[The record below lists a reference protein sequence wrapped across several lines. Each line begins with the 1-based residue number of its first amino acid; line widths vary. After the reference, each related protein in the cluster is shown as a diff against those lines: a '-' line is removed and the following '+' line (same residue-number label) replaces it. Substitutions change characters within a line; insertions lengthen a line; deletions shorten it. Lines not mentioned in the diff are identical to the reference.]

1 MTLGNKKRMRGAMP
15 KTARY
20 MLTWSGEQDLY
31 RLYEHG
37 HLLLEA
43 DSASWFT
50 WLTTHTSFSFRGRN
64 GPFNLLKETRKK
76 SGEGYWYAYQRQGKR
91 IAKRYVGRS
100 IELFTTRLEE
110 IGRVFQKLQTREVIT
125 WHEQKWML
133 TEAVEQTLQ
142 AQDTENSAALIDHYL
157 TGRGFDDMQD
167 LSMLRSWLE
176 QLPDDILSRYPLL
189 CLHYAQV
196 LSVSVE
202 PEQPSA
208 STLEQ
213 INTLL
218 QMADTC
224 WRAEG
229 NLTRLGE
236 VYAFRAYLT
245 MRKDTQEQAV
255 AYASQALRWLP
266 LDSQHWRGVCLN
278 LLGSRALS
286 CGQLNEAMA
295 LLQEALTIWTNL
307 HHPHGTRSCMLLLAT
322 LYCDQGVLQHAAVCY
337 RRVVQEAREVG
348 DREDLIPAL
357 LGLAQT
363 SYRLND
369 METAEQVAQEA
380 WDASEQWRNQELL
393 LRSTSI
399 LVQIWSLRGPKA
411 LVQQRLTAL
420 QTRFSSRPELFT
432 SLQPIF
438 QTFGLGR
445 EASQSVMANLE
456 PLSRQEQ
463 RVLHLLVAEL
473 SYPEIAHELVVS
485 INTVKTHVNNIYRK
499 LNVHSRREARAVVQ
513 HLHLFSTGS
522 HSSPIS
528 SSLKNHEG
536 R

>member
-1 MTLGNKKRMRGAMP
+1 MA
-15 KTARY
+15 TARLNTVIEHLRVGEGY
-20 MLTWSGEQDLY
+20 FIYDPESGQQTFTP
-31 RLYEHG
+31 
-37 HLLLEA
+37 
-43 DSASWFT
+43 DSPTWFT
-50 WLTTHTSFSFRGRN
+50 WLTTHTSFPFHGRN
-64 GPFNLLKETRKK
+64 GHFNLLKGTRKK

-91 IAKRYVGRS
+91 IAKCYVGRS
-100 IELFTTRLEE
+100 VDLFTTRLEE
-110 IGRVFQKLQTREVIT
+110 IGRAFQKIQTLKANT
-125 WHEQKWML
+125 WHEREGMF

-142 AQDTENSAALIDHYL
+142 AQDAEHAAALIDHYL

-167 LSMLRSWLE
+167 LSTLRNWLE
-176 QLPDDILSRYPLL
+176 QLPDYILSRYPLL

-202 PEQPSA
+202 PEHPSA

-213 INTLL
+213 IDTLL

-224 WRAEG
+224 WRAERD
-229 NLTRLGE
+229 LARLGE

-245 MRKDTQEQAV
+245 MRQGTQEQTV
-255 AYASQALRWLP
+255 AYASEALRWLP
-266 LDSQHWRGVCLN
+266 LESQHWRGVCLN

-286 CGQLNEAMA
+286 CGQLTQATA

-307 HHPHGTRSCMLLLAT
+307 HHPHGARSCILLLAT
-322 LYCDQGVLQHAAVCY
+322 VYCEKGVLQHAEACY

-363 SYRLND
+363 SYKWND

-380 WDASEQWRNQELL
+380 WDASEQWQNQELL

-399 LVQIWSLRGPKA
+399 LVQIWSHQKSKA
-411 LVQQRLTAL
+411 LVQQHLIAL
-420 QTRFSSRPELFT
+420 QARFSARPELFT
-432 SLQPIF
+432 SLQSIL
-438 QTFGLGR
+438 QTSGLDR
-445 EASQSVMANLE
+445 EAPQRAMANLE
-456 PLSRQEQ
+456 PLSPQEQ

-473 SYPEIAHELVVS
+473 SYPEIARELVVS
-485 INTVKTHVNNIYRK
+485 INTVKTQVNSIYRK

-513 HLHLFSTGS
+513 HLHLFSTES
-522 HSSPIS
+522 HRRPIS
-528 SSLKNHEG
+528 SSLKNHES

>member
-1 MTLGNKKRMRGAMP
+1 LGNKKRMRGAMP
-15 KTARY
+15 KTARF

-110 IGRVFQKLQTREVIT
+110 IARAFQKLQTREAST
-125 WHEQKWML
+125 QYAQKGML

-142 AQDTENSAALIDHYL
+142 AQDVEHAAALIDHYL
-157 TGRGFDDMQD
+157 TGRGFGDMQD
-167 LSMLRSWLE
+167 LSTLQRWLE
-176 QLPDDILSRYPLL
+176 QLSDDILSRYPLL
-189 CLHYAQV
+189 CLHYAHV
-196 LSVSVE
+196 LAVSVE
-202 PEQPSA
+202 PEQPSV

-213 INTLL
+213 MDILL
-218 QMADTC
+218 RMADTC
-224 WRAEG
+224 WRAEK
-229 NLTRLGE
+229 NLARLGE

-245 MRKDTQEQAV
+245 MRQDTHEQAV
-255 AYASQALRWLP
+255 AYASQALQWLP
-266 LDSQHWRGVCLN
+266 LESQHWRGVCLN
-278 LLGSRALS
+278 LLGSRAIS
-286 CGQLNEAMA
+286 CGQLTQATT

-307 HHPHGTRSCMLLLAT
+307 HHSHGTRSCLLLLAT
-322 LYCDQGVLQHAAVCY
+322 VYCEQGVLQHAAACY
-337 RRVVQEAREVG
+337 RRVIQEAREVG

-357 LGLAQT
+357 LGLAQA
-363 SYRLND
+363 SYKWSD

-380 WDASEQWRNQELL
+380 WDVSEQWPNQELL
-393 LRSTSI
+393 LRSTSM

-411 LVQQRLTAL
+411 LVQQRLTVIQA
-420 QTRFSSRPELFT
+420 RFSAHPELFP
-432 SLQPIF
+432 SLQPLL
-438 QTFGLGR
+438 QTFELDP
-445 EASQSVMANLE
+445 EASQRMMANLE

-473 SYPEIAHELVVS
+473 SYPEIARELVVS
-485 INTVKTHVNNIYRK
+485 INTVKTHVKSIYRK
-499 LNVHSRREARAVVQ
+499 LDVHSRREVRAVVQ
-513 HLHLFSTGS
+513 HLHLFSTEN
-522 HSSPIS
+522 HRRPIS
-528 SSLKNHEG
+528 SSW
-536 R
+536 

>member
-1 MTLGNKKRMRGAMP
+1 MRTTLGNKNRMRGAMP
-15 KTARY
+15 KTARFT
-20 MLTWSGEQDLY
+20 LTWSVEQDLY

-100 IELFTTRLEE
+100 VDLFTTRLEE
-110 IGRVFQKLQTREVIT
+110 IGRAFQKIQTLEASTWRER
-125 WHEQKWML
+125 EWML

-142 AQDTENSAALIDHYL
+142 AQDAEHAAAMIDQYLI
-157 TGRGFDDMQD
+157 GRGFDDMQD
-167 LSMLRSWLE
+167 LSTLRSWLE
-176 QLPDDILSRYPLL
+176 QLPDDIFSRYPLL

-202 PEQPSA
+202 PEQPPA

-213 INTLL
+213 IDTLL

-229 NLTRLGE
+229 NLARLGE
-236 VYAFRAYLT
+236 VYAFRAYLA
-245 MRKDTQEQAV
+245 MRQGTQEQTV

-266 LDSQHWRGVCLN
+266 LESQHWRGVCLN
-278 LLGSRALS
+278 FLGSRALS
-286 CGQLNEAMA
+286 CGQLTEATA

-307 HHPHGTRSCMLLLAT
+307 HHPHGARSCMLLMAT
-322 LYCDQGVLQHAAVCY
+322 VYCEQGVLQNAAACY

-363 SYRLND
+363 SYKWND

-380 WDASEQWRNQELL
+380 WDASEQWQNQELL
-393 LRSTSI
+393 LHSTSM

-420 QTRFSSRPELFT
+420 QARFSARPELLT
-432 SLQPIF
+432 SLQPIL
-438 QTFGLGR
+438 QTFGLDR
-445 EASQSVMANLE
+445 EAPQRVMVKLE
-456 PLSRQEQ
+456 PLSPQEQ

-473 SYPEIAHELVVS
+473 SYPEIARELVVS
-485 INTVKTHVNNIYRK
+485 INTVKTQVNSIYRK

-513 HLHLFSTGS
+513 HLHLFSTES
-522 HSSPIS
+522 HRRLIS
-528 SSLKNHEG
+528 SSFKN
-536 R
+536 